1 MQSDPF
7 QILLGAKNCSGRGVR
22 LKDVGPDGRQDAA
35 LNAAKLAGEDAT
47 AVEYNALMN
56 RELLKR
62 SLVAVTEEGGIKSV
76 KDLLAYPA
84 DGWKKYTIGE
94 LETGK
99 LDELFTSKDSVILS
113 SIMQQIYDASQ
124 KEVDAI
130 MGGALPVSE
139 G

>member
-1 MQSDPF
+1 MQSDTF
-7 QILLGAKNCSGRGVR
+7 QILLSAKNCSGRGVR
-22 LKDVGPDGRQDAA
+22 LKDIGPDGRQEASVS
-35 LNAAKLAGEDAT
+35 AAKLAGEDAT
-47 AVEYNALMN
+47 VVEYNALLN

-62 SLVAVTEEGGIKSV
+62 SLVAVTEKTAFQSV
-76 KDLLAYPA
+76 EELLNYPA
-84 DGWKKYTIGE
+84 EGWKKWSLGE

-99 LDELFTSKDSVILS
+99 LDALFTSKDSVILS

>member
-1 MQSDPF
+1 LQSDPF
-7 QILLGAKNCSGRGVR
+7 QIHLNAKNCSGRGVR
-22 LKDVGPDGRQDAA
+22 LKDVGPNGRQEASISAA
-35 LNAAKLAGEDAT
+35 QLVGENST
-47 AVEYNALMN
+47 VGEYRALLN

-62 SLVAVTEEGGIKSV
+62 SIISVTEKTGIANV
-76 KDLLAYPA
+76 NDLLAYPPE
-84 DGWKKYTIGE
+84 GWKKYTIGE

-99 LDELFTSKDSVILS
+99 LDELFTSKDSVILA
-113 SIMQQIYDASQ
+113 SIMEMIYDASQ